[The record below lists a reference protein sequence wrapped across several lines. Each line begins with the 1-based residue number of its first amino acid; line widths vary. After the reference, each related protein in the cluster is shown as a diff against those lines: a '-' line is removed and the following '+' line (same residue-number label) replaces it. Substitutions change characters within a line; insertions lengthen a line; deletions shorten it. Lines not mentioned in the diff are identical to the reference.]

1 VGQLLPTPAKEQVS
15 ELLKRYVSAR
25 IDFMRANDDQAR
37 IEAAGIE
44 ATNIEG
50 KIWELTQEMAAVV
63 QIFRFDE
70 LIAELRDVGQAVPED
85 SPNEIGRF

>member
-1 VGQLLPTPAKEQVS
+1 
-15 ELLKRYVSAR
+15 
-25 IDFMRANDDQAR
+25 
-37 IEAAGIE
+37 
-44 ATNIEG
+44 
-50 KIWELTQEMAAVV
+50 MAAVV